1 MYVMYFQET
10 KSYLYIFLCELHL
23 HFRRKWFKILVT
35 WWKLNHINWSLFL
48 LTLTRGISFSKIQN
62 QKLENLKIK
71 PLMFLFL
78 LDVSFFSF
86 IIFCCWFA
94 LLYER
99 NVIKWYVINNS
110 RWPSKE
116 YDCFSTWSVLPYK
129 SLWVKK
135 MGKIK
140 KLVFKLN
147 YSLSL

>member
-1 MYVMYFQET
+1 MCIRDRHKLVV
-10 KSYLYIFLCELHL
+10 IFIDSNE
-23 HFRRKWFKILVT
+23 R
-35 WWKLNHINWSLFL
+35 HI
-48 LTLTRGISFSKIQN
+48 I
-62 QKLENLKIK
+62 LENPESEIGEFKNQAT
-71 PLMFLFL
+71 
-78 LDVSFFSF
+78 DVFISLGCKFFSF

-116 YDCFSTWSVLPYK
+116 YDCFSTWSVLLYK

-135 MGKIK
+135 KGKIK

-147 YSLSL
+147 YSLSLYTEYILKCVGSCQKYSTFSEKT